1 MSSLLLAKLKNKP
14 VPQKIE
20 QVQIIIHKPAKK
32 EEVEIKTTII
42 DKRGQVDI
50 VREAILERIRQ
61 NRDFKGV
68 VTKPEVTLLVQPQ
81 PLQPREE
88 IPRPP
93 LETVEEEVPPTAPS
107 KEEVTIVHVTE
118 KKKGKKQTRKLKP
131 KLIMEPEEKAE
142 EKAHVEETHAEEQAK
157 QIEQIAEEKK
167 DLTPQDEMFTIKIKK
182 RRTKKPKEQ
191 VQEGPFENVIIG
203 TIPLQNRLPPE
214 QLKVLIRASN
224 YYMNN
229 RKIFVNFIS
238 SLFSPYRE
246 KFIRDKKTFTCDR
259 KSSEEF
265 ELLTH
270 QNLVRDY
277 MNLYTPY
284 RGLLLYHGLGSGKTC
299 TSIAIAEGLKSGK
312 QVYVLTPASLRMNYI
327 ESLKKCGDPIYRKN
341 QHWEFVN
348 TEINTELIEPLSL
361 ALKISPDYIRQQ
373 KGAWVTNV
381 TQPSNYD
388 TLNGAEKKALN
399 EQLNEMI
406 RYKYKFINYNGLRLD
421 NLRTLS
427 ENFTVN
433 PFDNAAIVVDE
444 AHNLISRIAN
454 KVNKPGTLSYRLYE
468 YLMDAQNSKIIFLT
482 GTPIINYPNEI
493 GILFNMLRGRIKT
506 WHFKLNISSERKVSL
521 DTIKALF
528 ESKLNTRRLVDYI
541 EYKSSSTTLTI
552 TRNPFGF
559 ISSFKT
565 GQYEGVNV
573 DERGQLSDEDFV
585 KFVVAVLKSEDIK
598 VLPGSIR
605 VETYKALPDTLEQFM
620 GYFIDKQT
628 NLIKNADLLK
638 RRILGLTSYFR
649 SIEELMPR
657 FEKALDLN
665 IVRVPMSD
673 FQLGIYEED
682 RILERKEEVRNARK
696 KKKGKEGLYEET
708 KSSYRIFS
716 RLACNFVSPRPQIR
730 FPRPNEFLEGYE
742 DENDSDIDEYD
753 VDGVGAEEKALDEGS
768 DLEAD
773 DIEPSSSKTKRIV
786 AENWKED
793 YTRAI
798 RDTLDK
804 IWENRA
810 RVLTPEALEKY
821 SPKFLNIYE
830 NIVYRDHV
838 GLHLVYSQFRQL
850 QGIGILKLVLMANG
864 FAEFKIRKNSLNRW
878 IIDMPPE
885 DFSKPAFALYTG
897 TESAEE
903 KEIIRNIYNSSW
915 NDVPSSIVEQLQ
927 GKSANNFYGE
937 VIKVLMITASGAEGI
952 DLKNVRYVHLT
963 ESYWHPVRLEQVI
976 GRAKRICSHNDLPDE
991 LQTVE
996 VFLYLMT
1003 FTQEQIDEKLST
1015 ELKLKDRSDIDRR
1028 PITTDEKLF
1037 EVSNIKE
1044 NINKQILQA
1053 IKETSIDCTVNPDN
1067 TDLQCYSFGN
1077 PNINSFSYLPEMTE
1091 EEGDS
1096 TAMVN
1101 RREVALKAVKA
1112 NILGVDYAYDEV
1124 TGDLYDYD
1132 SYMRKNPI
1140 KIGVLDIYVD
1150 ERTGKKK
1157 FRIIRV

>member
-14 VPQKIE
+14 VPQKKE
-20 QVQIIIHKPAKK
+20 QVEIIIHEAAKK
-32 EEVEIKTTII
+32 EEVEIKTVIT
-42 DKRGQVDI
+42 DKRGEVDI
-50 VREAILERIRQ
+50 DRQAILERIRR
-61 NRDFKGV
+61 NREFKGV
-68 VTKPEVTLLVQPQ
+68 TSKPEVTLLIQPQ
-81 PLQPREE
+81 PERKEQPIEPQLEAIQEE
-88 IPRPP
+88 TTT
-93 LETVEEEVPPTAPS
+93 LAPS
-107 KEEVTIVHVTE
+107 KETIPAVPASE
-118 KKKGKKQTRKLKP
+118 KKREKKQTRKVKP
-131 KLIMEPEEKAE
+131 VKLVVEDTEEEAQSKE
-142 EKAHVEETHAEEQAK
+142 
-157 QIEQIAEEKK
+157 IEQIAEEKK
-167 DLTPQDEMFTIKIKK
+167 ELTPPEQEIFTIKIKK

-203 TIPLQNRLPPE
+203 TVPLQNRLPSE
-214 QLKVLIRASN
+214 QQKVLIRASN

-277 MNLYTPY
+277 INLYTPY

-348 TEINTELIEPLSL
+348 TEVNTQLIQPLSL
-361 ALKISPDYIRQQ
+361 ALKLSTDFIRQQ

-381 TQPSNYD
+381 SQPSNYD
-388 TLNGAEKKALN
+388 ELSSAEKKALN
-399 EQLNEMI
+399 EQLDEMI

-421 NLRTLS
+421 NLKTLS
-427 ENFTVN
+427 ENFTIN
-433 PFDNAAIVVDE
+433 PFDNAAIIVDE

-454 KVNKPGTLSYRLYE
+454 KVNKPGTLSYKLYE
-468 YLMDAQNSKIIFLT
+468 YLMDAQNAKIIFLT

-528 ESKLNTRRLVDYI
+528 ESKLNTRRLVDFI
-541 EYKSSSTTLTI
+541 EYKSSSTILTI

-559 ISSFKT
+559 ISSFKS

-585 KFVVAVLKSEDIK
+585 KFVISVLKGEDIK

-638 RRILGLTSYFR
+638 RRILGLSSYFR

-657 FEKALDLN
+657 FDKALDLN
-665 IVRVPMSD
+665 IIRVPMSD

-696 KKKGKEGLYEET
+696 KKKGKEGIYEDT

-730 FPRPNEFLEGYE
+730 FPRPNEFL
-742 DENDSDIDEYD
+742 DAFDDDSEIDELDEYA
-753 VDGVGAEEKALDEGS
+753 VDGVGLEEKVRDEDS

-773 DIEPSSSKTKRIV
+773 DTSRVSGKKGARN
-786 AENWKED
+786 ENWKED
-793 YTRAI
+793 YARAI
-798 RDTLDK
+798 KETLDK
-804 IWENRA
+804 MWENRE

-830 NIVYRDHV
+830 NIVYSEHV

-850 QGIGILKLVLMANG
+850 QGVGILKLILMANG
-864 FAEFKIRKNSLNRW
+864 FAEFKLRKNSLGRW
-878 IIDMPPE
+878 IIDMAPD

-903 KEIIRNIYNSSW
+903 KEIIRNIYNSTW
-915 NDVPSSIVEQLQ
+915 KDVPSSIVEQLQ

-937 VIKVLMITASGAEGI
+937 IIKVLMITASGAEGI
-952 DLKNVRYVHLT
+952 DLKNVRFVHLT

-976 GRAKRICSHNDLPDE
+976 GRAKRICSHNDLPEE

-1003 FTQEQIDEKLST
+1003 FTQDQIDNKLST

-1053 IKETSIDCTVNPDN
+1053 IKETAVDCTVNPDN

-1091 EEGDS
+1091 EESDA

-1132 SYMRKNPI
+1132 SYIRKNPI
-1140 KIGVLDIYVD
+1140 KIGILDIYID

>member
-14 VPQKIE
+14 VPKKIE
-20 QVQIIIHKPAKK
+20 QVEIVIPEPAKK

-42 DKRGQVDI
+42 DKRGVTDI
-50 VREAILERIRQ
+50 DRQTILERIRQ

-68 VTKPEVTLLVQPQ
+68 VSKPGMTLRPQLVAK
-81 PLQPREE
+81 
-88 IPRPP
+88 P
-93 LETVEEEVPPTAPS
+93 LEPVEEEKEEEITTVIRVPS
-107 KEEVTIVHVTE
+107 KGEEKEAPVIQTE
-118 KKKGKKQTRKLKP
+118 IKKERKQTRKVKKLK
-131 KLIMEPEEKAE
+131 LVVEPET
-142 EKAHVEETHAEEQAK
+142 ETDAQAK
-157 QIEQIAEEKK
+157 EIQEIAEEKK
-167 DLTPQDEMFTIKIKK
+167 QLSPQEKEIFTLKIKK

-203 TIPLQNRLPPE
+203 TQPLQNRLPSE
-214 QLKVLIRASN
+214 QQKVLIRASN

-277 MNLYTPY
+277 INLYTPY

-348 TEINTELIEPLSL
+348 TEIKPELIEPLSS
-361 ALKISPDYIRQQ
+361 ALKLSPDFVRQQ
-373 KGAWVTNV
+373 NGAWVTNI
-381 TQPSNYD
+381 TQSSNYD
-388 TLNGAEKKALN
+388 TLSSTEKKTLN
-399 EQLNEMI
+399 DQLNEMI

-421 NLRTLS
+421 NLQTLS
-427 ENFTVN
+427 ENFTKN
-433 PFDNAAIVVDE
+433 PFDNAAVIIDE
-444 AHNLISRIAN
+444 AHNLISRISN
-454 KVNKPGTLSYRLYE
+454 KVNKPGTLSYKLYE
-468 YLMDAQNSKIIFLT
+468 YLMDAQNAKLVFLT

-506 WHFKLNISSERKVSL
+506 WHFKLNISSERKVSI
-521 DTIKALF
+521 DTIKTLF
-528 ESKLNTRRLVDYI
+528 ETKLHTRRLVDYI

-559 ISSFKT
+559 ISSFKA
-565 GQYEGVNV
+565 GQYEGVNI
-573 DERGQLSDEDFV
+573 DEKGEMSDEDFV
-585 KFVVAVLKSEDIK
+585 KFVISILKAEDIK
-598 VLPGSIR
+598 VLPTGIR
-605 VETYKALPDTLEQFM
+605 VETYKALPDTLDQFM
-620 GYFIDKQT
+620 EYFIDKQT

-665 IVRVPMSD
+665 IIRVPMSD
-673 FQLGIYEED
+673 FQLGIYEEE
-682 RILERKEEVRNARK
+682 RIIERKEELRNARK
-696 KKKGKEGLYEET
+696 KKRGKEGIYEET

-716 RLACNFVSPRPQIR
+716 RLACNYVSPRPQIR
-730 FPRPNEFLEGYE
+730 FPKPNDFFGTREEE
-742 DENDSDIDEYD
+742 SEIDELGYSLD
-753 VDGVGAEEKALDEGS
+753 EYSVDGVGIEEKTIDEDS

-773 DIEPSSSKTKRIV
+773 DVERIQKRK
-786 AENWKED
+786 AGKKGTDNENWKDD
-793 YTRAI
+793 YARAI
-798 RDTLDK
+798 RDALDQL
-804 IWENRA
+804 WENRT
-810 RVLTPEALEKY
+810 RTLTPEALETY

-830 NIVYRDHV
+830 NIVYPQHV

-850 QGIGILKLVLMANG
+850 QGVGILKLVLLANG
-864 FAEFKIRKNSLNRW
+864 FAEFKIRKNSLGRW
-878 IIDMPPE
+878 VVDMAPD

-897 TESAEE
+897 TETAEE

-915 NDVPSSIVEQLQ
+915 NEVPSSIVEQLQ
-927 GKSANNFYGE
+927 SKSANNFYGE
-937 VIKVLMITASGAEGI
+937 IIKVLMITASGAEGI

-963 ESYWHPVRLEQVI
+963 EPYWHPVRIEQVI
-976 GRAKRICSHNDLPDE
+976 GRAKRICSHNDLPEE

-996 VFLYLMT
+996 VFLYLMV

-1028 PITTDEKLF
+1028 PITSDEKLF
-1037 EVSNIKE
+1037 EVSTLKE
-1044 NINKQILQA
+1044 NINNQILQA

-1067 TDLQCYSFGN
+1067 SDLQCYSFGN

-1091 EEGDS
+1091 EESDAS
-1096 TAMVN
+1096 AMVN
-1101 RREVALKAVKA
+1101 RREVTWKAVKVT
-1112 NILGVDYAYDEV
+1112 ILGVDYAFNAATRE
-1124 TGDLYDYD
+1124 LYDFD

-1140 KIGVLDIYVD
+1140 KIGTLEVFVND
-1150 ERTGKKK
+1150 RTGKKEY
-1157 FRIIRV
+1157 RIIRV